1 MTQAMVPFN
10 PSSLEETM
18 TLGKVLAQSGF
29 FSDSREAAQAVVKV
43 LAGAELG
50 FGPVASMTGVNI
62 IKGKVALS
70 ANLIAAAI
78 KRSGRYNYRVREL
91 TDQVCVVEFFE
102 QGQSVGVS
110 SFSMVDAKNA
120 GLATGDNWRKFPRN
134 MLFARAISNG
144 AKWYCPDLSGGPLY
158 TPEELGAQVDGETGE
173 VINAPAPRIVIEQTT
188 TQPTV
193 TGNGATAKPN
203 GATQP
208 AQVQAT
214 NGTQTEDKPSFK
226 TTPRPWGIDN
236 TVNALQYT
244 AATTKNELPANGQW
258 GALIGLLDS
267 EPFDTLSRRTLLKV
281 VFGVDSSKDLNGQQR
296 YALHAWAKPAK
307 IGDTW
312 AMDSHAIAE
321 YAAIVNVNRISDD
334 DLDDDDTDFDP
345 VTAGDFI
352 EGPGF

>member
-1 MTQAMVPFN
+1 MSQEVTLYHPENVDGMMRLG
-10 PSSLEETM
+10 SL
-18 TLGKVLAQSGF
+18 LAQSGYF
-29 FSDSREAAQAVVKV
+29 MDSREAAQAVTKMM
-43 LAGAELG
+43 AGAELG

-144 AKWYCPDLSGGPLY
+144 SKWYCPDLSGGPLY

-188 TQPTV
+188 TQPQPS
-193 TGNGATAKPN
+193 NGKQAQTYPPGFEVWADWQGPSDAVAWGMTHGVFDHARHAENAYAKVKLECAPAKATDMW
-203 GATQP
+203 QCWY
-208 AQVQAT
+208 
-214 NGTQTEDKPSFK
+214 EDVM
-226 TTPRPWGIDN
+226 RRIAARDAGVN
-236 TVNALQYT
+236 TSENE
-244 AATTKNELPANGQW
+244 ELP
-258 GALIGLLDS
+258 L
-267 EPFDTLSRRTLLKV
+267 FD
-281 VFGVDSSKDLNGQQR
+281 
-296 YALHAWAKPAK
+296 
-307 IGDTW
+307 
-312 AMDSHAIAE
+312 
-321 YAAIVNVNRISDD
+321 
-334 DLDDDDTDFDP
+334 
-345 VTAGDFI
+345 
-352 EGPGF
+352 

>member
-110 SFSMVDAKNA
+110 SFCSARSLTWPRMMARVATCSGVA
-120 GLATGDNWRKFPRN
+120 GG
-134 MLFARAISNG
+134 
-144 AKWYCPDLSGGPLY
+144 
-158 TPEELGAQVDGETGE
+158 
-173 VINAPAPRIVIEQTT
+173 
-188 TQPTV
+188 V
-193 TGNGATAKPN
+193 T
-203 GATQP
+203 
-208 AQVQAT
+208 
-214 NGTQTEDKPSFK
+214 
-226 TTPRPWGIDN
+226 
-236 TVNALQYT
+236 L
-244 AATTKNELPANGQW
+244 
-258 GALIGLLDS
+258 
-267 EPFDTLSRRTLLKV
+267 
-281 VFGVDSSKDLNGQQR
+281 
-296 YALHAWAKPAK
+296 
-307 IGDTW
+307 
-312 AMDSHAIAE
+312 
-321 YAAIVNVNRISDD
+321 
-334 DLDDDDTDFDP
+334 
-345 VTAGDFI
+345 
-352 EGPGF
+352 

>member
-158 TPEELGAQVDGETGE
+158 TPDELGVVVDGETGE
-173 VINAPAPRIVIEQTT
+173 VIDAPAPPRVVE
-188 TQPTV
+188 
-193 TGNGATAKPN
+193 AWPN
-203 GATQP
+203 
-208 AQVQAT
+208 AQAQ
-214 NGTQTEDKPSFK
+214 
-226 TTPRPWGIDN
+226 
-236 TVNALQYT
+236 
-244 AATTKNELPANGQW
+244 PANGNGHATPPPSDLPGFEVWADWSRPDHAIAW
-258 GALIGLLDS
+258 GMSQGV
-267 EPFDTLSRRTLLKV
+267 FDHQKHAENAYAKV
-281 VFGVDSSKDLNGQQR
+281 K
-296 YALHAWAKPAK
+296 AECKPAK
-307 IGDTW
+307 ASDMW
-312 AMDSHAIAE
+312 QCWYADVMRRMEDKNR
-321 YAAIVNVNRISDD
+321 AAIITDAE
-334 DLDDDDTDFDP
+334 LDGEP
-345 VTAGDFI
+345 VDETPQFS
-352 EGPGF
+352 

>member
-144 AKWYCPDLSGGPLY
+144 SKWYCPDLSGGPLY
-158 TPEELGAQVDGETGE
+158 TPDELGVVVDGETGE
-173 VINAPAPRIVIEQTT
+173 VLDAPSPRVIVEDRPKPAQ
-188 TQPTV
+188 
-193 TGNGATAKPN
+193 PN
-203 GATQP
+203 GDAP
-208 AQVQAT
+208 P
-214 NGTQTEDKPSFK
+214 PSDLPGFEVWADWS
-226 TTPRPWGIDN
+226 RPD
-236 TVNALQYT
+236 
-244 AATTKNELPANGQW
+244 
-258 GALIGLLDS
+258 
-267 EPFDTLSRRTLLKV
+267 
-281 VFGVDSSKDLNGQQR
+281 
-296 YALHAWAKPAK
+296 
-307 IGDTW
+307 
-312 AMDSHAIAE
+312 HAIAWGMAQGVFDHQRHAE
-321 YAAIVNVNRISDD
+321 NAYAKVKTASNPTNARAMWAAWYLDVQRRIAERDAGSNDKPAADPDGWDD
-334 DLDDDDTDFDP
+334 IDAHGVDLPQFS
-345 VTAGDFI
+345 
-352 EGPGF
+352 

>member
-10 PSSLEETM
+10 PSSLDETM

-91 TDQVCVVEFFE
+91 TDQQCTIEFFE

-158 TPEELGAQVDGETGE
+158 TPDELGVVVDGETGE
-173 VINAPAPRIVIEQTT
+173 VLDAPSPRVIVEDRPKPAQ
-188 TQPTV
+188 
-193 TGNGATAKPN
+193 PN
-203 GATQP
+203 GAPSPTSAAYEPEDGEDVWADWRNPDDAQEWAMTQGVFDHP
-208 AQVQAT
+208 AHAANAYAKVKRECAPT
-214 NGTQTEDKPSFK
+214 TSRAMWKCWYADVRRRIAERDAADKPASNDK
-226 TTPRPWGIDN
+226 PAADPDGWDDID
-236 TVNALQYT
+236 AH
-244 AATTKNELPANGQW
+244 
-258 GALIGLLDS
+258 
-267 EPFDTLSRRTLLKV
+267 
-281 VFGVDSSKDLNGQQR
+281 GVDLPQFS
-296 YALHAWAKPAK
+296 
-307 IGDTW
+307 
-312 AMDSHAIAE
+312 
-321 YAAIVNVNRISDD
+321 
-334 DLDDDDTDFDP
+334 
-345 VTAGDFI
+345 
-352 EGPGF
+352 

>member
-158 TPEELGAQVDGETGE
+158 TPDELGVVVDGETGE
-173 VINAPAPRIVIEQTT
+173 VIDAPAPPRVVE
-188 TQPTV
+188 
-193 TGNGATAKPN
+193 AWPN
-203 GATQP
+203 
-208 AQVQAT
+208 AQAQ
-214 NGTQTEDKPSFK
+214 
-226 TTPRPWGIDN
+226 
-236 TVNALQYT
+236 
-244 AATTKNELPANGQW
+244 PANGNGHATPPPSDLPGFEVW
-258 GALIGLLDS
+258 ADW
-267 EPFDTLSRRTLLKV
+267 SRP
-281 VFGVDSSKDLNGQQR
+281 D
-296 YALHAWAKPAK
+296 
-307 IGDTW
+307 
-312 AMDSHAIAE
+312 HAIAWGMAQGVFDHQRHAE
-321 YAAIVNVNRISDD
+321 NAYAKVKTASNPTNARAMWAAWYLDVQRRIAERDAGSNDKPADPDGWDD
-334 DLDDDDTDFDP
+334 IDANGVELPQFN
-345 VTAGDFI
+345 
-352 EGPGF
+352 